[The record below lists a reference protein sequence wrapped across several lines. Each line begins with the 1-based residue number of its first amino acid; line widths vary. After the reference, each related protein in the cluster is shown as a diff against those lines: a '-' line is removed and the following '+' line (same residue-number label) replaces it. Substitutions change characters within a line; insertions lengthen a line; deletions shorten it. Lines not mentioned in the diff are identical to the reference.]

1 MQNIADEL
9 RSIITRFEPK
19 LLKLNDSDVRVR
31 NRGPEKWS
39 QIELLGHLVD
49 SACNNQQKF
58 VRLMLNPKLEF
69 VGYRQD
75 DWVAVQ
81 QYTKADWTQLV
92 GLWVAYNFHIAY
104 LIENANPESLSHKI
118 FIEGAGPFEL
128 GFIMPD
134 YVEHL
139 KHHLKQIFPSEDLE
153 NQFVNVYGA

>member
-92 GLWVAYNFHIAY
+92 GLWVAYSFSIAY
-104 LIENANPESLSHKI
+104 LIENANPESL
-118 FIEGAGPFEL
+118 
-128 GFIMPD
+128 
-134 YVEHL
+134 
-139 KHHLKQIFPSEDLE
+139 
-153 NQFVNVYGA
+153 